1 MISSENYSNCHFRL
15 FFGCWL
21 FRNFTRTCPIIR
33 RGKDLAF
40 GADADAAFGRWP
52 ALMGTTDAGTKM
64 VGWLLLLLLYKQK
77 REREKNG

>member
-1 MISSENYSNCHFRL
+1 LSFEIIFRL
-15 FFGCWL
+15 LL

-64 VGWLLLLLLYKQK
+64 VGWLLLLLLLYKQK